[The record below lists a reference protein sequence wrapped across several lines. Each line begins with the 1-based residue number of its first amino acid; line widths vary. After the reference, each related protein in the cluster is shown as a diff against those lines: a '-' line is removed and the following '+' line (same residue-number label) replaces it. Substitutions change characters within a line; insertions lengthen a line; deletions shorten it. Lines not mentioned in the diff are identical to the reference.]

1 MELICEVCQST
12 LQGPILDLG
21 KHPLCDD
28 LQQVGKTALLPKYL
42 QSIQLCS
49 NCLTAHQLYPVAKE
63 ELFKADYHY
72 RAGLT
77 KDVLL
82 GMQNLAE
89 SVLAKFSLDALPKN
103 ILDVGCNDGSLLKYF
118 KTYSPKSNVIG
129 VDPTNAILEA
139 KSDLDFAIK
148 GFFNEEIARE
158 IKQNYGTMDVIT
170 FTNVFAHIEDL
181 PSLLNAL
188 KILIGPNT
196 VIVIEN
202 HYLGAILEKNQ
213 FDTFYHEHPRTYSAR
228 SFEYIA
234 SSLGIFLNSIEFPSR
249 YGGNIRVT
257 LSAKTSNQ
265 FQLPDF
271 ENDFEEK
278 FENMQQIYDVWKTD
292 SFAVLKQ
299 ITQEGPIFGKSLP
312 GRAVMLISALGINA
326 EEMPAVFE
334 QALSP
339 KVGFYVPGTQIE
351 ILSDEKILATAPS
364 RIIVWGWHIAD
375 EICSYLAEL
384 GYKGEIWV
392 PLPKFELYKII

>member
-1 MELICEVCQST
+1 
-12 LQGPILDLG
+12 
-21 KHPLCDD
+21 
-28 LQQVGKTALLPKYL
+28 
-42 QSIQLCS
+42 
-49 NCLTAHQLYPVAKE
+49 
-63 ELFKADYHY
+63 
-72 RAGLT
+72 
-77 KDVLL
+77 
-82 GMQNLAE
+82 MQNLAE

-292 SFAVLKQ
+292 SFAVIKQ

-351 ILSDEKILATAPS
+351 ILSDEQILATSPS